1 MAPAGQSSGIVMA
14 VALVAAMAWEIL
26 HAMAKAKKK
35 NAFYSYHPEVPQAN
49 VCFAVYHAGIYKK
62 RITLKS
68 CLKSN
73 LIYIPEFTTWFS
85 LMLDV

>member
-35 NAFYSYHPEVPQAN
+35 KMHFIPTIQRYHRQMFVLLYIMLE
-49 VCFAVYHAGIYKK
+49 FIKK
-62 RITLKS
+62 ESHLK
-68 CLKSN
+68 
-73 LIYIPEFTTWFS
+73 
-85 LMLDV
+85 VA

>member
-35 NAFYSYHPEVPQAN
+35 MHFIPTIQRYHRQMFVLLYIMLE
-49 VCFAVYHAGIYKK
+49 FIKK
-62 RITLKS
+62 ESHLK
-68 CLKSN
+68 
-73 LIYIPEFTTWFS
+73 
-85 LMLDV
+85 VA